1 MKYAIIEVRRRSMK
15 IVLTTDSIEELK
27 SFNYRKIG
35 YNVPNLSMIDVANDI
50 QDSSNGGNPSFLYVV
65 NLEVGDLTSL
75 KSKCD
80 NFDVNLVNQ

>member
-1 MKYAIIEVRRRSMK
+1 
-15 IVLTTDSIEELK
+15 
-27 SFNYRKIG
+27 
-35 YNVPNLSMIDVANDI
+35 MIDVANDI